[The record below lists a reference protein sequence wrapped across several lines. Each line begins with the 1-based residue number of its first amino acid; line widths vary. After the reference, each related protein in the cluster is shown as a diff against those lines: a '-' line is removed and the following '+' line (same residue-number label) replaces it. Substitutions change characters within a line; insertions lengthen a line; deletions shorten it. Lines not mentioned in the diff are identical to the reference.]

1 MSYFIFMFF
10 FGKFVELIL
19 PLTHNF
25 SIYFS
30 FLLFFSSPNSYIS
43 ISLLF
48 YSLVSISYLFF
59 ILLFLTSTLQFLIVF
74 FFLFCATNSVFFSES
89 LFSAPRKLPA
99 MLDAGQSLAA
109 MYQARLK
116 HSSTSATSSSSNG
129 PQLNAVECVYSCYL
143 VTVSHFICNG
153 SRTTGMRKTTQAL
166 TTQQII
172 EDYAGASNALHTT
185 SHSLASPNSTRSR
198 SASTVFS
205 ESEDG
210 NGNSNGKQ
218 IYTDS
223 GSRSGSGR
231 FDLFSLSGFAHN
243 GTKIIENCEFGTE
256 SVLERESQNHGN
268 STETDIQELQG
279 SEGSKFSSA
288 FSTSISSAFSTAL
301 SISKSMDMIT
311 IEGMEDDDNS
321 VKIDSKVNT
330 SVKLG
335 SDDENGNSKETVI
348 SDSDSLCKDN
358 EGKGNEGRVGEVGTY
373 VYADI
378 HTSDVREVTSY
389 RERRG
394 SSETRERRGSGEMRE
409 RRGSVDDEALVTAL
423 RSLPLDI
430 SRLKNNHLP
439 THTQAHTPH
448 TSSSSSRNQ
457 GQGQCHGSGRRV
469 RTSTLSPEDEAINLA
484 AAKLGLKVAHS
495 YNHTFYSLLTAN
507 RKCFLF
513 FFSCFFT

>member
-1 MSYFIFMFF
+1 
-10 FGKFVELIL
+10 
-19 PLTHNF
+19 
-25 SIYFS
+25 
-30 FLLFFSSPNSYIS
+30 
-43 ISLLF
+43 
-48 YSLVSISYLFF
+48 
-59 ILLFLTSTLQFLIVF
+59 
-74 FFLFCATNSVFFSES
+74 
-89 LFSAPRKLPA
+89 

-116 HSSTSATSSSSNG
+116 HSSSSTTSSSSG
-129 PQLNAVECVYSCYL
+129 PQLNALECVYSCYL

-210 NGNSNGKQ
+210 NGNGNNNGKQ
-218 IYTDS
+218 FHTES
-223 GSRSGSGR
+223 GSGSGSGR

-256 SVLERESQNHGN
+256 SVIETESQNHGN
-268 STETDIQELQG
+268 STETDLQELQG

-288 FSTSISSAFSTAL
+288 FSTSISSAFSTAY
-301 SISKSMDMIT
+301 SISKSVDMIT
-311 IEGMEDDDNS
+311 IEGMEDDNNS
-321 VKIDSKVNT
+321 LKIENQIST

-335 SDDENGNSKETVI
+335 SSDDNGNSKETII
-348 SDSDSLCKDN
+348 SHSDSLCRDI
-358 EGKGNEGRVGEVGTY
+358 EGKEWKEGRVGEVGTY
-373 VYADI
+373 VHTEIHSNDI
-378 HTSDVREVTSY
+378 REVTTY

-409 RRGSVDDEALVTAL
+409 RRGSGEMRERRGSGEMRERRGSVDDEALITAL

-430 SRLKNNHLP
+430 SKLKNNHLP
-439 THTQAHTPH
+439 IHTQAHTPH
-448 TSSSSSRNQ
+448 TNNSSSSSRNQ

-484 AAKLGLKVAHS
+484 AAKLGLKVT
-495 YNHTFYSLLTAN
+495 NSLYCNIMNYTIL
-507 RKCFLF
+507 L
-513 FFSCFFT
+513 SCSVVVY

>member
-1 MSYFIFMFF
+1 
-10 FGKFVELIL
+10 V
-19 PLTHNF
+19 T
-25 SIYFS
+25 
-30 FLLFFSSPNSYIS
+30 
-43 ISLLF
+43 
-48 YSLVSISYLFF
+48 
-59 ILLFLTSTLQFLIVF
+59 
-74 FFLFCATNSVFFSES
+74 FSES

-116 HSSTSATSSSSNG
+116 HSASSTTSSSSG
-129 PQLNAVECVYSCYL
+129 LQLNALECVYSCYL

-153 SRTTGMRKTTQAL
+153 SRTTGMRRTTQAL

-210 NGNSNGKQ
+210 NGNGNGNNNGKQ
-218 IYTDS
+218 FYTES

-231 FDLFSLSGFAHN
+231 FDLYSLSGFAHN
-243 GTKIIENCEFGTE
+243 STKIIENCEFGTE
-256 SVLERESQNHGN
+256 SVLETESQNHGN
-268 STETDIQELQG
+268 STETDLQELQG
-279 SEGSKFSSA
+279 SEGSKISSA
-288 FSTSISSAFSTAL
+288 FSTSISSAFSTAY

-311 IEGMEDDDNS
+311 IEGMEDDINS
-321 VKIDSKVNT
+321 VKIENQIST

-335 SDDENGNSKETVI
+335 SGDDNGISKETVI
-348 SDSDSLCKDN
+348 SHSDSVCGDIEGN
-358 EGKGNEGRVGEVGTY
+358 EGNEGRVGEVGTH
-373 VYADI
+373 VHTDI
-378 HTSDVREVTSY
+378 HSSDIRGVTTY

-409 RRGSVDDEALVTAL
+409 RRGSGEMRERRGSVDDEALITAL

-430 SRLKNNHLP
+430 SKLKNNHLP

-448 TSSSSSRNQ
+448 TGSSSSRNQ

-495 YNHTFYSLLTAN
+495 LHHYTL
-507 RKCFLF
+507 
-513 FFSCFFT
+513 

>member
-1 MSYFIFMFF
+1 
-10 FGKFVELIL
+10 
-19 PLTHNF
+19 
-25 SIYFS
+25 
-30 FLLFFSSPNSYIS
+30 
-43 ISLLF
+43 
-48 YSLVSISYLFF
+48 
-59 ILLFLTSTLQFLIVF
+59 
-74 FFLFCATNSVFFSES
+74 
-89 LFSAPRKLPA
+89 

-116 HSSTSATSSSSNG
+116 HSSSSTTSSSSG
-129 PQLNAVECVYSCYL
+129 PQLNALECVYSCYL

-210 NGNSNGKQ
+210 NGNGNNNGKQ
-218 IYTDS
+218 FCTES

-243 GTKIIENCEFGTE
+243 GTKIIENCELGTE
-256 SVLERESQNHGN
+256 SVIETESQNHGN
-268 STETDIQELQG
+268 STETDLQELQG

-288 FSTSISSAFSTAL
+288 FSTSISSAFSTAY

-311 IEGMEDDDNS
+311 IEGMEDDNNS
-321 VKIDSKVNT
+321 VKIENQMNT

-335 SDDENGNSKETVI
+335 SGDDNGNSKETVI
-348 SDSDSLCKDN
+348 SHSDSLCRDIEGN
-358 EGKGNEGRVGEVGTY
+358 EGKEERVGEVGTY
-373 VYADI
+373 VHTDI
-378 HTSDVREVTSY
+378 HSSEIREVTSY
-389 RERRG
+389 RERRGSSVTRERRG

-409 RRGSVDDEALVTAL
+409 RRGSVDDEALITAL

-430 SRLKNNHLP
+430 SKLKNNHLP
-439 THTQAHTPH
+439 THTQAHAPH

-484 AAKLGLKVAHS
+484 AAKLGLKVTHS
-495 YNHTFYSLLTAN
+495 HDHYIMLMWYHIYFFVFSLLHAYLYIC
-507 RKCFLF
+507 RY
-513 FFSCFFT
+513 

>member
-1 MSYFIFMFF
+1 M
-10 FGKFVELIL
+10 
-19 PLTHNF
+19 
-25 SIYFS
+25 
-30 FLLFFSSPNSYIS
+30 
-43 ISLLF
+43 
-48 YSLVSISYLFF
+48 
-59 ILLFLTSTLQFLIVF
+59 
-74 FFLFCATNSVFFSES
+74 FFSES

-116 HSSTSATSSSSNG
+116 HSSSSTTSSSSG
-129 PQLNAVECVYSCYL
+129 PQLNALECVYSCYL

-210 NGNSNGKQ
+210 TGNNNNNGKQ
-218 IYTDS
+218 FYTES

-243 GTKIIENCEFGTE
+243 GTKIIENGEFGTE
-256 SVLERESQNHGN
+256 SVIETESQNHGN
-268 STETDIQELQG
+268 STETDLQELQG
-279 SEGSKFSSA
+279 SEGSKFSSV
-288 FSTSISSAFSTAL
+288 FSTSISSAFSTAY
-301 SISKSMDMIT
+301 SISKSMDLIT
-311 IEGMEDDDNS
+311 IEGTEDDNNS
-321 VKIDSKVNT
+321 LKFENQVNA

-335 SDDENGNSKETVI
+335 SGDDNGNSKETVI
-348 SDSDSLCKDN
+348 SHSDSLCRDI
-358 EGKGNEGRVGEVGTY
+358 EGKEGKEERVGEVGTY
-373 VYADI
+373 VHTDI
-378 HTSDVREVTSY
+378 YSSEIREVTSY

-409 RRGSVDDEALVTAL
+409 RRGSSQTRERRGSGEMRERRGSVDDEALITAL

-430 SRLKNNHLP
+430 SKLKNNHLP
-439 THTQAHTPH
+439 THTQANTPH
-448 TSSSSSRNQ
+448 SSSSSRNQ

-484 AAKLGLKVAHS
+484 AAKLGLKVTLFS
-495 YNHTFYSLLTAN
+495 NHRLCSPLIMSCIEQIICN
-507 RKCFLF
+507 FL
-513 FFSCFFT
+513 